1 MIKYLE
7 TMISF
12 GDSNLVCWG
21 NGQCNS
27 FLNNEEHCF
36 DGGDCSRK
44 YATLSECNDRSC
56 CNDVT
61 AIMVDVCKECNC
73 IEEWFKPSVKC
84 KDCCN
89 GSESIKVTSTVLT
102 LVLFHILYKLHL
114 LNLRLW
120 NF

>member
-1 MIKYLE
+1 M
-7 TMISF
+7 
-12 GDSNLVCWG
+12 CWG

-73 IEEWFKPSVKC
+73 IEEWFKPSVNC
-84 KDCCN
+84 KGCCN
-89 GSESIKVTSTVLT
+89 GSESIKVALTVLT